1 MLTFENTQHLG
12 ATSIMEKL
20 KVRYLTPDLY
30 GLASD
35 RFSLSLIQ

>member
-20 KVRYLTPDLY
+20 TVSYMTPDLY
-30 GLASD
+30 VSRPIASPCP
-35 RFSLSLIQ
+35 